1 VGVNLTFFPQHFLGL
16 AGKISFQYFNEA
28 NFYIFRL
35 FLVISAILV
44 YFILIDNIQILIN
57 TISLSTFNVV
67 PVSISLKD
75 KKINLLNFQMDHILN
90 KND

>member
-1 VGVNLTFFPQHFLGL
+1 MKQTFIFLD
-16 AGKISFQYFNEA
+16 Y
-28 NFYIFRL
+28 